1 MNRSRFVTIS
11 FFLLILFIFLKIYQ
25 HNKIVKLIY
34 EKQKTERMKAKL
46 KKKKNSL
53 LVKLYQLKDQQRVR
67 EQAQALGMRSLKP
80 SQIVTVTHV

>member
-1 MNRSRFVTIS
+1 
-11 FFLLILFIFLKIYQ
+11 
-25 HNKIVKLIY
+25 
-34 EKQKTERMKAKL
+34 MKAKL